1 MSEHDARPCV
11 ARVTGNCVHETKR
24 CRVERIVR
32 AQSSNSCH
40 LLPSPGAPPC
50 KNGCPPLRPS
60 SGPNFLANFWDAVRS
75 LAVGSLGE
83 IRLCLLPLW
92 VDRYSTRLADVV
104 LVDSER

>member
-1 MSEHDARPCV
+1 MASSTCDV
-11 ARVTGNCVHETKR
+11 VGGTKR
-24 CRVERIVR
+24 CRVEVIVR
-32 AQSSNSCH
+32 AQASNACH
-40 LLPSPGAPPC
+40 RFPSPGAPAC
-50 KNGCPPLRPS
+50 KNGFPPLRPS
-60 SGPNFLANFWDAVRS
+60 SGPNCLANCWDAVRS